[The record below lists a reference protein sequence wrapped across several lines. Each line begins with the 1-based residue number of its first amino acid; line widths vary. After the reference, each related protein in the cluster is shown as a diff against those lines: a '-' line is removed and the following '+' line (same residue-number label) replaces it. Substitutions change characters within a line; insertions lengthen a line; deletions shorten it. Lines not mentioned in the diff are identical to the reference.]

1 MSEEIVIHWFRRDL
15 RLRDNLALHA
25 AIASDRRV
33 LPLFILDDRI
43 IQGAR
48 FSPPRMRFLL
58 AALQSLDDSLRQ
70 FGSQLIVQ
78 RGNPAEVL
86 PRMVQSV
93 SALAVYANRD
103 YTPYAIQRDDSLARS
118 LQVPLHLYDDVLL
131 LPPGTVLKANGEPY
145 VVFTPFKQNW
155 NGQEKPHISDTPLT
169 NRCFAIWDED
179 STPAIPTLAELGC
192 EIAPLLAPA
201 SEEAAQAFLRE
212 FVANDLRFYDE
223 RRNSLPITPYEG
235 VRPQGT
241 SYLSPYLRLGLLSP
255 RQAYWAARDAYTKTS
270 NQNCQ
275 TAIATWVSELTW
287 REFYAHI
294 LAYFP
299 HVLTRDFVSTYERLE
314 WLDSPQELKAWK
326 NGQTGYPII
335 DAPMRQL
342 KTIGWMPNR
351 ARMIVASFLT
361 KDLLIHWRE
370 GEAHFMR
377 HLIDGDPAS
386 NNGGWQWAA
395 GTGTDAQ
402 PYFRI
407 FNPVSQSRQYASS
420 EYLRYWLPELAD
432 VPDEK
437 IHAPWEL
444 KQPPKNYPP
453 PIVNHGLARE
463 RALEAFKQA
472 RRDA

>member
-1 MSEEIVIHWFRRDL
+1 MSEGTVIHWFRRDL

-25 AIASDRRV
+25 AIMSGRRV
-33 LPLFILDDRI
+33 LPLFILDDHI
-43 IQGAR
+43 LQSAR
-48 FSPPRMRFLL
+48 FSPHRMRFLL
-58 AALQSLDDSLRQ
+58 AALQSLNDSLHQ
-70 FGSQLIVQ
+70 FGSQLVVQ
-78 RGNPAEVL
+78 RGNPREIL
-86 PRMVQSV
+86 PRIVQSV
-93 SALAVYANRD
+93 QASAVYANRD
-103 YTPYAIQRDDSLARS
+103 YTPYSIQRDRVVEQS
-118 LQVPLHLYDDVLL
+118 LQVPLHLHDDALL

-155 NGQEKPHISDTPLT
+155 NAQEKPRVSDTPLT
-169 NRCFAIWDED
+169 NRSFTIQNEH
-179 STPAIPTLAELGC
+179 STSAMLNPAELGC
-192 EIAPLLAPA
+192 ETAPLLAPA
-201 SEEAAQAFLRE
+201 SEEAAQMFLRE
-212 FVANDLRFYDE
+212 FVTNDLRFYDE
-223 RRNSLPITPYEG
+223 RRNMLPIAPYRG
-235 VRPQGT
+235 ARPQGT

-255 RQAYWAARDAYTKTS
+255 RQAYWAARDAYTQTS
-270 NQNCQ
+270 NQNHQ
-275 TAIATWVSELTW
+275 KAIATWVSELTW

-294 LAYFP
+294 LVHFP
-299 HVLTRDFVSTYERLE
+299 HVLTRDFVPTYARLE
-314 WLDSPQELKAWK
+314 WLNSPQELEAWQ

-342 KTIGWMPNR
+342 KAIGWMPNR

-377 HLIDGDPAS
+377 YLIDGDPAS

-432 VPDEK
+432 VPDDK
-437 IHAPWEL
+437 IHAPWEM
-444 KQPPKNYPP
+444 KQAPKNYPP
-453 PIVNHGLARE
+453 PIVNHGLARG
-463 RALEAFKQA
+463 RALEAFKRA
-472 RRDA
+472 RSNS